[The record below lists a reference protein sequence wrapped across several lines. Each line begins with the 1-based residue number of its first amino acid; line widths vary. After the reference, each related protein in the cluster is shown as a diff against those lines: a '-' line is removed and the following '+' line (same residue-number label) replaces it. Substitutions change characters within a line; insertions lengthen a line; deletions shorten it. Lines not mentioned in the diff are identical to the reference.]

1 MKRFIF
7 FLYIVVFSFS
17 SFIYFD
23 LISSK
28 QEDSMKKAGKEDSFV
43 VTINENSLKID
54 SEKFLSL
61 LFKVSDDYNA
71 NVFKSIY
78 SEKKSVEYVYFAHD
92 TDSYFENFLLLDGV
106 FPDNKSDEFNISTS
120 KHKGVTGKIFSYKE
134 DSNFSIKPLKSFP
147 KDKSVAGDYIV
158 SLNDNSKIDLFIDRL
173 QRDLGMKINYFSY
186 EYNSVIDTSSW
197 LKIIPIILLYVLS
210 LFMIIYYYFLEYKN
224 SAIRLLNGYGSL
236 DIWKRYFL
244 QIFKL
249 YFLALIISTT
259 VVMIFITMKN
269 SLFSLYWFKIIIDY
283 LFYQFIIG
291 MIVCFIMSLLFVR
304 VGKISISASIKNK
317 KPLKQI
323 QIVNSLV
330 KVIFSVIILYLLF
343 VSYSAFSDSYRYYYK
358 NANEWE
364 QMKSYGVMPTKAPLP
379 SGDDPKVILEM
390 FDKKYKLFK
399 YTNDR
404 GAILAR
410 FSDAY
415 RAKQMGMEV
424 EGVSV
429 YEEKTILINNNYLK
443 LNPIYG
449 LDDKLIDIKEDDD
462 RLTVLV
468 PEKYKKDEQELR
480 RYFEEEYY
488 LQKYRVKNTFLRD
501 AGKEL
506 PVKEDMVINII
517 WIKNNQSYFSFSN
530 DIASD
535 TNNRFYDGIAMILT
549 NANGNEAAWYDT
561 VVGNNGY
568 FIKLIDKEIPYNN
581 IKDQIENLGLQEFY
595 PVLYNAYDRIEG
607 IIQMHV
613 ERAYQ
618 FLVVL
623 FVVLLGYLF
632 ISMFTTLNYLEQ
644 YKLKHTIK
652 IIHGYSYFKR
662 HKLYLLFTNF
672 VWFVSMLILYIL
684 EKFDFIYLV
693 FCILLLENLFIYLLI
708 KKSEQKKMVQVIK
721 EG

>member
-1 MKRFIF
+1 MKRFLF
-7 FLYIVVFSFS
+7 FLYIVIFSFS
-17 SFIYFD
+17 FFIYFD

-43 VTINENSLKID
+43 VTINENALKID

-61 LFKVSDDYNA
+61 LFRVSDDYNA

-78 SEKKSVEYVYFAHD
+78 SEKKSVEYVYFTHD
-92 TDSYFENFLLLDGV
+92 IDSYFTNFLLLDGV
-106 FPDNKSDEFNISTS
+106 FPDDKSDEFNISTLKDKS
-120 KHKGVTGKIFSYKE
+120 VTGEIFSYKE
-134 DSNFSIKPLKSFP
+134 DNDFSIKPLKLFP

-158 SLNDNSKIDLFIDRL
+158 SLKDKNNIYPFIDKL
-173 QRDLGMKINYFSY
+173 QRDLGMKINYYSY
-186 EYNSVIDTSSW
+186 EYNSVIDSSSW
-197 LKIIPIILLYVLS
+197 LKIVPIILLYVLS

-236 DIWKRYFL
+236 DIWKKYFL
-244 QIFKL
+244 QIFKM
-249 YFLALIISTT
+249 YFLALIISTI
-259 VVMIFITMKN
+259 VVMIFITIKN
-269 SLFSLYWFKIIIDY
+269 SLFNLHWFKIIIDY

-304 VGKISISASIKNK
+304 VEKISISASIKNK

-343 VSYSAFSDSYRYYYK
+343 VSYSAFLDSYRYYHK
-358 NANEWE
+358 NGNEWE

-379 SGDDPKVILEM
+379 SGNDPEAILEM

-404 GAILAR
+404 GAILVR

-415 RAKQMGMEV
+415 RAKQMGIEV

-468 PEKYKKDEQELR
+468 PEKYKKEEQELR

-488 LQKYRVKNTFLRD
+488 LQKYKVKNTFLKD

-506 PVKEDMVINII
+506 PLKEDMAINII
-517 WIKNNQSYFSFSN
+517 WVKNNQSYFTFSN
-530 DIASD
+530 DIAAD

-568 FIKLIDKEIPYNN
+568 FIKLLDKEVPYNT

-595 PVLYNAYDRIEG
+595 PVLYNAYDSIEG
-607 IIQMHV
+607 RIQMHV

-623 FVVLLGYLF
+623 VVALLGYLF
-632 ISMFTTLNYLEQ
+632 ISISTTLNYIEQ

-662 HKLYLLFTNF
+662 HKLYLMFTNF
-672 VWFVSMLILYIL
+672 VWFFSILILCIL
-684 EKFDFIYLV
+684 EKFDYIYPV
-693 FCILLLENLFIYLLI
+693 VCILFLENLFIYLLI
-708 KKSEQKKMVQVIK
+708 KKSEQKKMVQIIK